1 MYLLVRY
8 FDFVSFYWILEL
20 FRQCDVC
27 NLSFHNQIYHNNQS
41 IKGSQKMCI
50 TYEFVHLFISLKL
63 ITMDMLAIQML
74 EIETILYIVV

>member
-1 MYLLVRY
+1 
-8 FDFVSFYWILEL
+8 
-20 FRQCDVC
+20 
-27 NLSFHNQIYHNNQS
+27 
-41 IKGSQKMCI
+41 MCI